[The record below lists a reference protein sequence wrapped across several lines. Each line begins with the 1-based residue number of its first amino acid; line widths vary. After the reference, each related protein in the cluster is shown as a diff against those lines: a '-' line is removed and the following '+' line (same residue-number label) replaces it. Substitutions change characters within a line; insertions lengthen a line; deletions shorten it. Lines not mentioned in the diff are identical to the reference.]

1 VFQGGLL
8 GGPAPHG
15 SVECSYGCI
24 SDEECAAGQ
33 VCFCDDPVGRCVPAS
48 CQSDADCPGSL
59 CAGTIQPG
67 GGCYGDS
74 ELARVSFACSS
85 AQDECLTTADC
96 APGESCALSEALLG
110 RSCLRNMSSCGRPF
124 LVEGVARLAASASSA
139 SWLARRAS
147 PDATQLDA
155 GARAALAHHWTA
167 IARMEHAS
175 VAAFARF
182 ILELLAAGAPAELVC
197 SAQSAL
203 GDEIEHARLCFDLAS
218 AYARTAIG
226 PGALSTQGVLAD
238 TGLPATVSA
247 AIHEACIGET
257 LAAAEACEALA
268 DATDPAVRQV
278 LVKIVRD
285 ESAHAELGWK
295 FLQWALASGGP
306 ELRDL
311 ARREVQRA
319 IESLRE
325 PPAGI
330 GTTDSLTATLAAHG
344 LCPEQ
349 RRHAARRAA
358 LEQVVVPL
366 SRALLGGELS
376 REGTAPRSASLTP
389 SRASSRAESV
399 LPLG

>member
-1 VFQGGLL
+1 V
-8 GGPAPHG
+8 
-15 SVECSYGCI
+15 
-24 SDEECAAGQ
+24 
-33 VCFCDDPVGRCVPAS
+33 
-48 CQSDADCPGSL
+48 
-59 CAGTIQPG
+59 
-67 GGCYGDS
+67 
-74 ELARVSFACSS
+74 
-85 AQDECLTTADC
+85 
-96 APGESCALSEALLG
+96 
-110 RSCLRNMSSCGRPF
+110 SSCGRPF
-124 LVEGVARLAASASSA
+124 LVEGVARLAASASNA

-155 GARAALAHHWTA
+155 GARAALARHWTA

-182 ILELLAAGAPAELVC
+182 ILELLAAGAPAELVS

-218 AYARTAIG
+218 SYAGSPIG

-238 TGLPATVSA
+238 TGLHATVSA

-295 FLQWALASGGP
+295 FLQWALASGGS

-330 GTTDSLTATLAAHG
+330 GTIDSLTATLAAHG

-376 REGTAPRSASLTP
+376 RDGTAPRSASLTP